1 MKKAKQEEKAEEKAP
16 TADAMKEEKFA
27 AVETEKDE
35 KALTASGNMITAV
48 RKQRGIQGGLS
59 LNMEM

>member
-1 MKKAKQEEKAEEKAP
+1 MKKAKQEEKAEEKALA
-16 TADAMKEEKFA
+16 ADPMKEEKV
-27 AVETEKDE
+27 AVVEAEKDE